1 LNEPAVTRKTLE
13 TIRRIAPAD
22 AHRLVEDG
30 EAVLVDTRH
39 PRFYRDAHAAGAISV
54 PFEEIRR
61 SPDHPALRSM
71 PKGQTIV
78 LYCAWP
84 DEYTSAR
91 AARRLI
97 DTGYDRDRV
106 MTLLGGIVAW
116 NQAGY
121 PMKWWDE

>member
-1 LNEPAVTRKTLE
+1 MKKPAVTRKTLE

-39 PRFYRDAHAAGAISV
+39 PRFYRDAHASGAISV

-71 PKGQTIV
+71 PEGQTIV
-78 LYCAWP
+78 LYCA
-84 DEYTSAR
+84 
-91 AARRLI
+91 
-97 DTGYDRDRV
+97 
-106 MTLLGGIVAW
+106 
-116 NQAGY
+116 
-121 PMKWWDE
+121 